1 MKNAGM
7 FTMPG
12 ESGYEALT
20 LELAKRWKADVIRD
34 SDGTT
39 LSDEILDAGYGIY
52 STVCLIRDH
61 NEWAAAH
68 PDELQQTFLMTPP
81 AAAESETLAVSLL
94 ESFFA
99 EQFAVNDSEEA
110 MAYWQVWDRTEN
122 RLLSRESWSYE
133 AESGTVTVSGCTPYH
148 TYTVSFLAYRIW
160 EEISMYNHTT
170 NHWDKEHLMQ
180 IDPIHPAA
188 QEYLRGWM
196 RAWCESHP
204 ATTVVRFTSMFYNFV
219 WIWGADV
226 RCRNLFT
233 DWASYDFTVSPRALR
248 LFAERYGYS
257 LTAEDFVNKGRLHV
271 THMPPTKEKLD
282 WMEFVNDFVVS
293 FGRELVSIVHEYGKQ
308 AYVFYDDSW
317 VGVEPYGKRFPEF
330 GFDGLIKCVFSG
342 YEARLCAGADVPVHE
357 LRLHPYLFPVGLG
370 GAPTFMEGGN
380 PALDA
385 KQYWNSVRRAL
396 LRAPVDRIGLGGYV
410 HLTEGF
416 PDFVDT
422 IEQIADEFRLIRSF
436 HEAGKPW
443 RAKTRVAVLH
453 CWGSLRSWTL
463 SGHFHETFRND
474 LIHINEALSGLPLD
488 VSFLSFEDV
497 LSGALE
503 NVDVVINAGFAGS
516 AWSGGDAWKNP
527 ALVARLLR
535 FVREGGAFL
544 GVNEPSAAD
553 GFADFFRMAP
563 ALGVDEDTGDRQ
575 CHGKWEYEVE
585 ESALVPAGSFVRR
598 AEPYRR
604 GVPFLTDGKTRVLL
618 EDGGVPTLT
627 VHPFGKG
634 MGIYLASF
642 EKTNENTRL
651 LLNLLLFAGGEAPDG
666 CFLTDN
672 AQTECA
678 WYPESGR
685 LVAVNNS
692 DAPQDAS
699 IRTPDGTV
707 SVSLLP
713 FETKVLSI

>member
-1 MKNAGM
+1 MRDTRGD
-7 FTMPG
+7 
-12 ESGYEALT
+12 
-20 LELAKRWKADVIRD
+20 AD
-34 SDGTT
+34 
-39 LSDEILDAGYGIY
+39 
-52 STVCLIRDH
+52 
-61 NEWAAAH
+61 
-68 PDELQQTFLMTPP
+68 
-81 AAAESETLAVSLL
+81 
-94 ESFFA
+94 
-99 EQFAVNDSEEA
+99 
-110 MAYWQVWDRTEN
+110 
-122 RLLSRESWSYE
+122 
-133 AESGTVTVSGCTPYH
+133 
-148 TYTVSFLAYRIW
+148 
-160 EEISMYNHTT
+160 
-170 NHWDKEHLMQ
+170 
-180 IDPIHPAA
+180 
-188 QEYLRGWM
+188 
-196 RAWCESHP
+196 
-204 ATTVVRFTSMFYNFV
+204 
-219 WIWGADV
+219 
-226 RCRNLFT
+226 
-233 DWASYDFTVSPRALR
+233 
-248 LFAERYGYS
+248 
-257 LTAEDFVNKGRLHV
+257 
-271 THMPPTKEKLD
+271 
-282 WMEFVNDFVVS
+282 
-293 FGRELVSIVHEYGKQ
+293 
-308 AYVFYDDSW
+308 
-317 VGVEPYGKRFPEF
+317 
-330 GFDGLIKCVFSG
+330 
-342 YEARLCAGADVPVHE
+342 
-357 LRLHPYLFPVGLG
+357 
-370 GAPTFMEGGN
+370 
-380 PALDA
+380 
-385 KQYWNSVRRAL
+385 
-396 LRAPVDRIGLGGYV
+396 DRIGLGGYV